1 MDFTRQPII
10 ETVITAKEGFKL
22 VVRSSKGSG
31 QEEYFVD
38 AVEVV
43 SFGNSFFFRSTEKP
57 KAFLVPATDYEIL
70 EVREAR
76 MVLKNVGFDKTIK
89 IGGGKEGSLKLP
101 KESEKEKPYEQAQEE
116 GEEASQNSRSSVEKK
131 RDRRKSLRRRR
142 GREETGNSSKDE
154 ESSSQET
161 QETIDL
167 ISSEMGI
174 LEEPKIELGD
184 KIELPE
190 PKKVGKKGRQ
200 AAMEISGNLLKSL
213 LPPPPNLISD
223 TIDKYRQSEL
233 FKDVFFKEE
242 KQEKEKSFDEE
253 ERGEEQGKGAV
264 EDLTGEA
271 SSEENKEP
279 LLSQPEYGSFEVSQ
293 EEEEKIYQQR
303 KKTHFTNDFEE
314 PFEIFGD
321 KPYNSAL
328 FETEQ
333 SFLDFDVSKEWLEEL
348 PQKVKEESPQEESN
362 KE

>member
-116 GEEASQNSRSSVEKK
+116 GDESSQNSRSSVEKK

-142 GREETGNSSKDE
+142 GREETGNSNKE
-154 ESSSQET
+154 EEPSSNPT

-167 ISSEMGI
+167 IASEMSG
-174 LEEPKIELGD
+174 LEEPKIDLGE

-233 FKDVFFKEE
+233 FKDVFFKED
-242 KQEKEKSFDEE
+242 KQEKSFDEE
-253 ERGEEQGKGAV
+253 EREGQKDQE
-264 EDLTGEA
+264 GEA
-271 SSEENKEP
+271 IQEENKEP
-279 LLSQPEYGSFEVSQ
+279 LLSQPEYGSFEVS
-293 EEEEKIYQQR
+293 EEEEERIYQQR